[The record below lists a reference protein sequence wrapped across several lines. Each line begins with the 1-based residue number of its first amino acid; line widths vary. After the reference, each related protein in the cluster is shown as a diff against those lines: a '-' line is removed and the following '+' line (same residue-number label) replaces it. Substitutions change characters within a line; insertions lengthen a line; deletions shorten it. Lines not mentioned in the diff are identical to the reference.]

1 LFTYRLLALFSGPEN
16 DGYLDR
22 NGFRGHHRI
31 STMMT
36 FWFAERVMSQTVL
49 APVQTKILEVPV
61 SQPEVARR
69 SCRGAEI
76 LVRGLIKNGVD
87 KIFGLPG
94 GAVLH
99 IYDELWRF
107 RDEITHYLV
116 RHEQGAVHAAE
127 GYARATGKVGVAL
140 VTSGPGATNAV
151 TGIATAYM
159 DSIPLVVITGQVPST
174 MIGTDAFQE
183 VDTFGV
189 TLPIVKHSYLVRDVR
204 DLEAIIDEA
213 FAIARSG
220 KPGPVVIDVP
230 KDITGQIC
238 NESRKLHDDFL
249 FDETPEFLDRSKIE
263 TVVEKLLGAKRPVFY
278 VGGGIVTGDAADE
291 LMQVVEKLAVPVTPT
306 LMGLGGFPTA
316 HPQSLGMLGMHGTY
330 SANTAIAECDLL
342 FAVGVRFDDRVTGKL
357 ATFAPNAEIIH
368 IDIDPANIGKNKN
381 PHLSVVADAKTALQ
395 TIRKVL
401 DETDAAVLE
410 ASRVS
415 RSEWWQRIEEWKD
428 SVPLVCERSETEI
441 KPQMLIE
448 ELHRVTNGD
457 AVIVTDVGQ
466 HQMWAAQFYPVKYAR
481 QFLTSGGLGT
491 MGFGLPAA
499 MGAQLACPEKQVVA
513 VVGDGGFQMTNQEI
527 ITAIQY
533 GIPLKVVIMNNGY
546 LGMVRQWQEMFYD
559 RAYSEVDLSVSP
571 DFVKL
576 AEAYG
581 ALGLRAEKPGELTEV
596 LERGL
601 NFAGV
606 AIMDIVVSKEENVF
620 PIVPAGGNARD
631 MILK

>member
-1 LFTYRLLALFSGPEN
+1 
-16 DGYLDR
+16 
-22 NGFRGHHRI
+22 
-31 STMMT
+31 MT
-36 FWFAERVMSQTVL
+36 SVANVAKTTEKINNETVKT
-49 APVQTKILEVPV
+49 AP
-61 SQPEVARR
+61 
-69 SCRGAEI
+69 RGAEI
-76 LVRGLIKNGVD
+76 LVRGLINNGVD
-87 KIFGLPG
+87 TVFGLPG

-99 IYDELWRF
+99 IYDEIWRF

-159 DSIPLVVITGQVPST
+159 DSIPLVVITGQVPLP

-189 TLPIVKHSYLVRDVR
+189 TLPIVKHSYLVKDVR

-213 FAIARSG
+213 FCIAKSG

-230 KDITGQIC
+230 KDITANLC
-238 NESRKLHDDFL
+238 DSPRKLHAEYL
-249 FDETPEFLDRSKIE
+249 FENVEEEIDETALSLVI
-263 TVVEKLLGAKRPVFY
+263 EKLINARQPIFY
-278 VGGGIVTGDAADE
+278 VGGGIVTADAADE
-291 LMQVVEKLAVPVTPT
+291 LMQVVEMLQTPVTPT

-316 HPQSLGMLGMHGTY
+316 HELSLGMLGMHGTY
-330 SANTAIAECDLL
+330 ASNIAVSESDLL
-342 FAVGVRFDDRVTGKL
+342 IAVGVRFDDRVTGKL

-368 IDIDPANIGKNKN
+368 IDIDPSNIGKIKK
-381 PHLSVVADAKTALQ
+381 PHISLVADAKTALSA
-395 TIRKVL
+395 IAEKL
-401 DETDAAVLE
+401 NE
-410 ASRVS
+410 ADKNTVENGKANR
-415 RSEWWQRIEEWKD
+415 ENWWKKLKTWRE
-428 SVPLVCERSETEI
+428 SVPLSCDYSETEI
-441 KPQMLIE
+441 KPQQVIE
-448 ELHRVTNGD
+448 ELHRATNGD
-457 AVIVTDVGQ
+457 AIIVTDVGQ
-466 HQMWAAQFYPVKYAR
+466 HQMWAAQFYPFKRSR
-481 QFLTSGGLGT
+481 QWLTSGGLGT

-499 MGAQLACPEKQVVA
+499 MGAQLAFPDQQVVA

-533 GIPLKVVIMNNGY
+533 KIPLKVIIMNNGY

-559 RAYSEVDLSVSP
+559 RAYSEVDLSISP
-571 DFVKL
+571 DFIKL

-581 ALGLRAEKPGELTEV
+581 AKGLRAETPAELTKV
-596 LERGL
+596 LEEGL
-601 NFAGV
+601 NFDGV

-620 PIVPAGGNARD
+620 PIIPAGQDTRN